1 MSTSTSPIFNGTSTF
16 SSDFAQVISRAVSI
30 ASLPIAQLTN
40 QETALSGEQTALSSL
55 STSFTSLQS
64 AVTSLDSAV
73 RSGNYSVSSS
83 DTTVATATASSG
95 AALGTYSL
103 EVDDPGSQSAAAS
116 TAAVTDPTTQN
127 ISSATTYTLTSNGQQ
142 YTIEP
147 PPDANTLTSLVSAIN
162 TTTQGAVQ
170 ATIVNIGTASQ
181 PNYELSLQSSSYGAA
196 DITLDDGTGNILGDT
211 SEGSPVTYR
220 VNGQP
225 DGTQDPLSSDS
236 RTLTLSPGLSA
247 TVLATGT
254 TGITV
259 SQSTSNIA
267 SAINSFVTAYN
278 VASTAVAGQRGS
290 SGGALA
296 GQSVV
301 NMLSQSLQDLTNY
314 TGTRT
319 GSIQSI
325 ADLGLTFDR
334 NGVLSFDST
343 VLSAAASSDFQGV
356 MGFLGSATGSGFLQ
370 AATGAM
376 NGVLDSTSGT
386 IPTEIN
392 SVAGEVLDA
401 TNQISADQDRVD
413 MLQQNL
419 TAQMSA
425 ADALIAEMQQQ
436 YSYVTGLFTAMTSN
450 QTAGY

>member
-162 TTTQGAVQ
+162 TTT
-170 ATIVNIGTASQ
+170 
-181 PNYELSLQSSSYGAA
+181 
-196 DITLDDGTGNILGDT
+196 
-211 SEGSPVTYR
+211 
-220 VNGQP
+220 
-225 DGTQDPLSSDS
+225 
-236 RTLTLSPGLSA
+236 
-247 TVLATGT
+247 
-254 TGITV
+254 
-259 SQSTSNIA
+259 
-267 SAINSFVTAYN
+267 
-278 VASTAVAGQRGS
+278 
-290 SGGALA
+290 
-296 GQSVV
+296 
-301 NMLSQSLQDLTNY
+301 
-314 TGTRT
+314 
-319 GSIQSI
+319 
-325 ADLGLTFDR
+325 
-334 NGVLSFDST
+334 
-343 VLSAAASSDFQGV
+343 
-356 MGFLGSATGSGFLQ
+356 
-370 AATGAM
+370 
-376 NGVLDSTSGT
+376 
-386 IPTEIN
+386 
-392 SVAGEVLDA
+392 
-401 TNQISADQDRVD
+401 
-413 MLQQNL
+413 
-419 TAQMSA
+419 
-425 ADALIAEMQQQ
+425 
-436 YSYVTGLFTAMTSN
+436 
-450 QTAGY
+450 